1 MSNLQLHRIEGI
13 YVHICMGGI
22 YYVYVVHARIPR
34 TCWLHCIHA
43 CHFKF
48 VHLHSHAHRG
58 VHDVCVAYD
67 AWWSMGESS
76 DLVRSGGDLV
86 IVKS

>member
-13 YVHICMGGI
+13 CIYAWGEYVM
-22 YYVYVVHARIPR
+22 YVCVVHARIPQ

-43 CHFKF
+43 WHFKF
-48 VHLHSHAHRG
+48 IHLHSHAHRG

-67 AWWSMGESS
+67 AWWWASQ
-76 DLVRSGGDLV
+76 V
-86 IVKS
+86 ISYAAEGIL

>member
-22 YYVYVVHARIPR
+22 YYVYVVHARIPQ
-34 TCWLHCIHA
+34 TCWLHCIHV

-58 VHDVCVAYD
+58 VHDVYVAYD
-67 AWWSMGESS
+67 AWWWASQ
-76 DLVRSGGDLV
+76 V
-86 IVKS
+86 ISYAAEGILRL